1 MDLWIRSQDKMNLE
15 SVHSINVNHLNKK
28 QIICNYEPDFIGN
41 QGEYYVLLGE
51 YETEERALEVLDEI
65 QNILLPKYLIR
76 FDENKQKIADYMN
89 TGSSYITANCNGD
102 VRNING
108 TFVYEMPKE

>member
-15 SVHSINVNHLNKK
+15 SVHSINVNYLNKK

-51 YETEERALEVLDEI
+51 YETEQRALEVLDEI
-65 QNILLPKYLIR
+65 QSFLENNYISI
-76 FDENKQKIADYMN
+76 DEMPSHSNSPYPGYYPTHISTMYRKK
-89 TGSSYITANCNGD
+89 
-102 VRNING
+102 V
-108 TFVYEMPKE
+108 FKMPKE

>member
-51 YETEERALEVLDEI
+51 YETEQRALEVLDEI
-65 QNILLPKYLIR
+65 QSFLENNYISI
-76 FDENKQKIADYMN
+76 DEMPSHSNSPYPGYYPTHISTMYRKK
-89 TGSSYITANCNGD
+89 
-102 VRNING
+102 V
-108 TFVYEMPKE
+108 FKMPKE